1 MIKLESTEIQTIYLK
16 EDPIIKVFLG
26 EILIK
31 DFTELIEKW
40 LLTNENPSPY
50 INYVWEDDKTWDDTK
65 FWTEKTPTVYSIF
78 RNDPN
83 IDFREG
89 FDETGLFKTY
99 KLLKT
104 DKLFK

>member
-1 MIKLESTEIQTIYLK
+1 LIRLESTEIETIYLQ

-31 DFTELIEKW
+31 DFSELIEKW

-50 INYVWEDDKTWDDTK
+50 ITYVWEDDKSWDDTK
-65 FWTEKTPTVYSIF
+65 FWTQGNPIIYSMF
-78 RNDPN
+78 KNDPTEHYRDGYDN
-83 IDFREG
+83 
-89 FDETGLFKTY
+89 TALFNDY
-99 KLLKT
+99 KLLNT